1 MVLLHRNVVLGG
13 CSWEAC
19 SFLKGCRGVD
29 LEKGEVDGTLE
40 EWGRGG
46 SSYDVLPERKIE
58 KKKKIKS

>member
-1 MVLLHRNVVLGG
+1 MLGG

-29 LEKGEVDGTLE
+29 LEKGEVGGNQE
-40 EWGRGG
+40 EYEWGG
-46 SSYDVLPERKIE
+46 SSHDVLPERRKK